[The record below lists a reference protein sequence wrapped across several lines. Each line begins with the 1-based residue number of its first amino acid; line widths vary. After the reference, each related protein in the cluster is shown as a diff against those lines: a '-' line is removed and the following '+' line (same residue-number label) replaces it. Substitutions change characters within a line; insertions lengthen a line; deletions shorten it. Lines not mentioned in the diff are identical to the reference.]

1 MRSIAFSFLAHKK
14 GSGRLDSFD
23 KIISTISLLTCII
36 SSSKILGKQRLTI
49 LLFRKK
55 SYALIYKSL
64 FDVGIRIIPVCAFSL
79 MGSFSKLSK
88 MSRPSSS
95 SFFKRR
101 IVRKRGQFFG
111 SPFGIVEREPSIPYS
126 GKIDFGNRH
135 SRSRIR

>member
-1 MRSIAFSFLAHKK
+1 MRSITFSFLTHEK

-23 KIISTISLLTCII
+23 KLISTISLLTCII

-64 FDVGIRIIPVCAFSL
+64 FDVDIRIIPVCAFSL

-88 MSRPSSS
+88 ISRPCCSSL
-95 SFFKRR
+95 FKRR
-101 IVRKRGQFFG
+101 IVREWGQLFG
-111 SPFGIVEREPSIPYS
+111 GPFSIVERKPSIPYS
-126 GKIDFGNRH
+126 SKINLGDRH
-135 SRSRIR
+135 S